1 MIVVVN
7 VEHVIFEINADFHN
21 FQTGG
26 NESPVGQFCSD
37 ILTDNF
43 VDVNFTVDIMVC
55 LVYSGAVTIV
65 FVVVVVVVVVFVV
78 CDYLWLLKR
87 VSKFPS
93 RVLLYHLW
101 IRAIF
106 SKLEC
111 SLF

>member
-7 VEHVIFEINADFHN
+7 VEHVFFEINSDFHN

-65 FVVVVVVVVVFVV
+65 FVV